1 VGFELPAAGAGRL
14 DLYTID
20 GRHVRALVHGSLA
33 AGPRRVL
40 WDGRDATGQSVAAGV
55 YLLRLQAGERER
67 RQKLVVT
74 R

>member
-1 VGFELPAAGAGRL
+1 
-14 DLYTID
+14 
-20 GRHVRALVHGSLA
+20 
-33 AGPRRVL
+33 L